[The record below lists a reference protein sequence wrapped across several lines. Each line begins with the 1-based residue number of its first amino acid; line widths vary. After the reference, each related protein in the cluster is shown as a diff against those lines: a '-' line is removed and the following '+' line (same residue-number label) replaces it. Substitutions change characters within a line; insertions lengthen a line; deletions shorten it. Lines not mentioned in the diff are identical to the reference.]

1 MKKKELKKNKY
12 GISKKWFDQFHIS
25 KKKGFVILIAVVVS
39 SLLVSMGLFISNIA
53 YKELLLSSSTK
64 ASQQAFYVA
73 DSVMECAL
81 RNDIIGLIFDRAINR
96 SGSKDIEFH
105 CNGKIFKGVNDILS
119 ISKTEYN
126 CFYNVASTCYNGRF
140 VYYVSFAESGL
151 DFRTGNVNMPA
162 SDIVKDAPYA
172 KVIFE
177 KNNIGDLGNGRP
189 KTKDETIIKVYGHNK
204 YSGLGLVER
213 ALETRL

>member
-1 MKKKELKKNKY
+1 
-12 GISKKWFDQFHIS
+12 
-25 KKKGFVILIAVVVS
+25 
-39 SLLVSMGLFISNIA
+39 MGLFISNIA

-81 RNDIIGLIFDRAINR
+81 RDDIRGLIFDRAADDSR
-96 SGSKDIEFH
+96 SENIDFH
-105 CNGKIFKGVNDILS
+105 CNNKVFRGVNSGDEP
-119 ISKTEYN
+119 KTEYG
-126 CFYNVASTCYNGRF
+126 CKHNVATTCYDGKF
-140 VYYVSFAESGL
+140 IYYVSFAESGL
-151 DFRTGNVNMPA
+151 DPTTGHVNIPA

-172 KVIFE
+172 KVVFE
-177 KNNIGDLGNGRP
+177 KNNIGDLGELLPDGTRNP
-189 KTKDETIIKVYGHNK
+189 DTKDRTIIKVYGHNK